1 MEAHAEHALASPP
14 PGRRLPPGLARIS
27 DERLARMVARGSER
41 AFVTLYERYSQ
52 PLYRYCRSIVG
63 NDSDAQDALQSTFS
77 AALVALRRGAR
88 DAPLR
93 PWLFRITHN
102 EAISLLRRRRPAI
115 ELTQADEP
123 TAPSALERALER
135 ERLTLLVGDLRELG
149 ERQRGA
155 LLMRELSGL
164 SHAEISLALGI
175 SVGAAKQAIFEARRA
190 LLDLAE
196 GRAMSCEQ
204 MRRMISD
211 GDGRVLRGRRVRGH
225 VRECADCAAFAAAI
239 PGRRTD
245 LQALAPPL
253 APLAATGI
261 LGGLLGTG
269 STHAGGG
276 AGWLALGATGKS
288 AGTALAAK
296 ALVGVAIVTTASVGV
311 TRVLQPAQHR
321 RPAVSRTSPG
331 RGGAAPVIA
340 SGRHEQAGGSPS
352 AAGASQQNS
361 ALQPNRTVTSGHRG
375 HGHGGGASNANASP
389 ARHGASSHTP
399 VRGARR
405 AASKRQGAGKPP
417 GSEAHAVRDQKARSP
432 QGSGE
437 RTVHGG
443 GGERKAPAGAGK
455 PASPGNGA
463 ALLEPKPAPPPLAR
477 AGEALHGPAR

>member
-1 MEAHAEHALASPP
+1 MEAHAEHALESRP
-14 PGRRLPPGLARIS
+14 PGRRLPPGLAQIS
-27 DERLARMVARGSER
+27 DERLARMVAHGSER

-102 EAISLLRRRRPAI
+102 EAISLLRRRRPVV
-115 ELTQADEP
+115 ELTEADEP
-123 TAPSALERALER
+123 TAPSAAERALER

-204 MRRMISD
+204 VRRMISD

-239 PGRRTD
+239 PGRRAD

-253 APLAATGI
+253 APLASAGV

-276 AGWLALGATGKS
+276 VGWLALGATGKS

-321 RPAVSRTSPG
+321 RPTLSRSTPD
-331 RGGAAPVIA
+331 RAGAAPVIA
-340 SGRHEQAGGSPS
+340 GGRHEQANGRPS
-352 AAGASQQNS
+352 AAGSSQQNS
-361 ALQPNRTVTSGHRG
+361 ASQSTRTLSGRRG
-375 HGHGGGASNANASP
+375 HGHGGGSSNADASP

-405 AASKRQGAGKPP
+405 AASKRPGAAKQP
-417 GSEAHAVRDQKARSP
+417 GSKAHAVRPQKARSP
-432 QGSGE
+432 QGSGAPAA
-437 RTVHGG
+437 HAG
-443 GGERKAPAGAGK
+443 GGERKAPAGGAGK

-463 ALLEPKPAPPPLAR
+463 ALLEPKPAPPALAR
-477 AGEALHGPAR
+477 VGEGLHGPAR